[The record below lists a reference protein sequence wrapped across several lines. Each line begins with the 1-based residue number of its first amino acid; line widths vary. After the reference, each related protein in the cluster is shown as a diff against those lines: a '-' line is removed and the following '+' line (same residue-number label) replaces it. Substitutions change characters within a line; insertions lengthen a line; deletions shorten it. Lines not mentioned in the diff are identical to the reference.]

1 MSRIEL
7 VNTKVQLQRFPGK
20 GGWTYAPLPSVPFE
34 KKNAFGW
41 AKVNGFIDDYRL
53 TNHSVMPMSNGMLF
67 FAVRA
72 EIRKAIKKQ
81 AGDTVH
87 IRLFMDDANPELP
100 GDISAAFSK
109 QKKALQFF
117 EQLAAHNRSAYLNYV
132 NAACDEKDRKKRI
145 GYMMDELTS
154 ERIMRSLP

>member
-20 GGWTYAPLPSVPFE
+20 GGWTYAPLPSVAIE

-41 AKVNGFIDDYRL
+41 SRVNGFIDDYQI

-81 AGDTVH
+81 AGDMVH
-87 IRLFMDDANPELP
+87 IRLFLEDASPELS
-100 GDISAAFSK
+100 DDVNAALG
-109 QKKALQFF
+109 QHKKAKRFF
-117 EQLAAHNRSAYLNYV
+117 EQLAAHNRSAYMNYV
-132 NAACDEKDRKKRI
+132 NSAADDRDRKERI
-145 GYMMDELTS
+145 RYMMDELTS
-154 ERIMRSLP
+154 ERIMRS